1 MNLRIAI
8 FLVER
13 LRKKD
18 GGKIL
23 MVCLG
28 IVFAFLLLFQTVV
41 CLVVSIGTAAGTLV
55 STFLVDDTRVVAE
68 VVQQMDETRRSYVD
82 EQMAS
87 YRASMDPLGK
97 SYRNVVLQYENGF
110 SNNDKEILTAVSIYY
125 EQDWNTD
132 MSALAK
138 WMVLNSIEFETQIY
152 GPYSCGGCESR
163 KICDGHVDQEAPGVW
178 YYHDDGDGG
187 CDNYHTETYCPG
199 NHYDLYV
206 TATLVGCRN
215 WTGEAGATVETI
227 AQWGALS
234 DQTPIEGSRVAAAV
248 LSELHTATLNEDWE
262 GWSDINIE
270 WAEQLYM
277 TDWSELYGVTVSQIG
292 VTDTGHYEA
301 DQFEG
306 NGSFI
311 IPLERY
317 SYISCHFGD
326 PDGVDGSRHKG
337 MDFAAGYGTSILAA
351 GDGIVVTAGYHFSW
365 GNYVKIYNGEIDGH
379 SIYTLY
385 AHCSSLGVTA
395 GQTVT
400 QGQVI
405 AAVGSTGQSTGN
417 HLHFEVY
424 VDNTRVDPEGWL

>member
-18 GGKIL
+18 GWKIL
-23 MVCLG
+23 MICLG
-28 IVFAFLLLFQTVV
+28 IIFSFVLVIQVLV
-41 CLVVSIGTAAGTLV
+41 CLIVSIGTAAGTLV

-87 YRASMDPLGK
+87 YRARTDPQGK
-97 SYRNVVLQYENGF
+97 AYRNVVLQYENGF

-125 EQDWNTD
+125 EQDWNID
-132 MSALAK
+132 MLPLAK
-138 WMVLNSIEFETQIY
+138 WMVIKSMDFDTQEY
-152 GPYSCGGCESR
+152 GPYSCGGCKTR
-163 KICDGHVDQEAPGVW
+163 KVCDGHTNPSVPGGI
-178 YYHDDGDGG
+178 YYHADDDST
-187 CDNYHTETYCPG
+187 CNNYHTESYCPG
-199 NHYDLYV
+199 DHYDLYV
-206 TATLVGCRN
+206 TATLVGCRS
-215 WTGEAGATVETI
+215 WTGETGATAETVS
-227 AQWGALS
+227 QWGALS
-234 DQTPIEGSRVAAAV
+234 DQTSIQGSSVAAEA
-248 LSELHTATLNEDWE
+248 LADLYATSLNEDWE
-262 GWSDINIE
+262 GWTDINIE

-277 TDWSELYGVTVSQIG
+277 TDWAELYGVTVSQIG
-292 VTDTGHYEA
+292 VTGTDHFNPE
-301 DQFEG
+301 QFEG

-326 PDGVDGSRHKG
+326 PDGIDGSRHKG

-351 GDGIVVTAGYHFSW
+351 GDGIVVTAGYHYSW
-365 GNYVKIYNGEIDGH
+365 GNYVKIYHGEIDGH

-400 QGQVI
+400 QGQII